1 MPSSLTLNINSQIDA
16 ATAAAQAIKSGQT
29 SPLRPPYS
37 PLTPTCCD
45 SYQGSNAAS
54 FRTKVVPPALKPINF
69 HDNPDVLALKSTI
82 SILQTQ
88 KKTAINDIK
97 TLQRIKMRALQ
108 NPQEFA
114 RALFSGEIKTRSD
127 PLLHPEYACDYF
139 GDKKVVS
146 SSSKNHECSQSV
158 ANSWEKL
165 PMQQNI
171 VRSPPIN
178 FAKYAVVSESLDKL
192 HCDQIA
198 RPSEGVPQHLGAG
211 GEYIKIDEGSRR
223 QYDMGVAAPYN
234 PFRDKICK
242 VERGVH

>member
-1 MPSSLTLNINSQIDA
+1 MPSLTLNIDSQNN
-16 ATAAAQAIKSGQT
+16 AAAQSINSGQT

-37 PLTPTCCD
+37 PITPTCCD
-45 SYQGSNAAS
+45 SYPGNNVAPFQ
-54 FRTKVVPPALKPINF
+54 TKVVPPAPKPINF
-69 HDNPDVLALKSTI
+69 LDNPDVLALKSTI

-88 KKTAINDIK
+88 KITAIKDIK

-127 PLLHPEYACDYF
+127 PLLHPEHGCNYF
-139 GDKKVVS
+139 GEEKVES
-146 SSSKNHECSQSV
+146 SSSKNHECTQSV

-165 PMQQNI
+165 PVQQNI

-178 FAKYAVVSESLDKL
+178 FAKYAIVSESLDKL
-192 HCDQIA
+192 HSDQIA
-198 RPSEGVPQHLGAG
+198 RPNEGVPQNLGAD
-211 GEYIKIDEGSRR
+211 GEYTEMNEGNRR

-234 PFRDKICK
+234 PFRDKISK
-242 VERGVH
+242 VDRNVH